1 MEGLRVLRDD
11 QACTYGVGPSAGQGN
26 PGDPALLPSNYSC
39 LDRCLRLPRLPA
51 WEASRLLLRP
61 WAGRWLGTWISRTMT
76 QWGRG
81 RVLVA
86 DLDSGEPPQPS
97 PLPLATQADRRHCP
111 PFQECLVSAAAR
123 LLPGEEIRVLVPDFP
138 VAVGGQ
144 GGQEGGRGDALGLL
158 GSVAVPDS
166 RNSRGSPRHTGV
178 LEGPVLYSLVLLGS
192 QGSRGSLDAP
202 LPVLLRR
209 DPLLLVVLLD
219 PAEVL
224 LLPLPRNCQETADFY
239 LVIMSS
245 M

>member
-1 MEGLRVLRDD
+1 MGA
-11 QACTYGVGPSAGQGN
+11 QGVCGGRRGN
-26 PGDPALLPSNYSC
+26 
-39 LDRCLRLPRLPA
+39 
-51 WEASRLLLRP
+51 
-61 WAGRWLGTWISRTMT
+61 
-76 QWGRG
+76 
-81 RVLVA
+81 
-86 DLDSGEPPQPS
+86 
-97 PLPLATQADRRHCP
+97 
-111 PFQECLVSAAAR
+111 
-123 LLPGEEIRVLVPDFP
+123 PGEEIRVLVPDFP
-138 VAVGGQ
+138 VVVGGQ

>member
-1 MEGLRVLRDD
+1 
-11 QACTYGVGPSAGQGN
+11 
-26 PGDPALLPSNYSC
+26 
-39 LDRCLRLPRLPA
+39 
-51 WEASRLLLRP
+51 
-61 WAGRWLGTWISRTMT
+61 
-76 QWGRG
+76 
-81 RVLVA
+81 
-86 DLDSGEPPQPS
+86 
-97 PLPLATQADRRHCP
+97 
-111 PFQECLVSAAAR
+111 VSAAAR

-138 VAVGGQ
+138 VVVGGQ

>member
-1 MEGLRVLRDD
+1 
-11 QACTYGVGPSAGQGN
+11 
-26 PGDPALLPSNYSC
+26 
-39 LDRCLRLPRLPA
+39 
-51 WEASRLLLRP
+51 
-61 WAGRWLGTWISRTMT
+61 
-76 QWGRG
+76 
-81 RVLVA
+81 
-86 DLDSGEPPQPS
+86 
-97 PLPLATQADRRHCP
+97 
-111 PFQECLVSAAAR
+111 VSAAAR
-123 LLPGEEIRVLVPDFP
+123 LLPGEEIQVLVPDFP

>member
-1 MEGLRVLRDD
+1 
-11 QACTYGVGPSAGQGN
+11 
-26 PGDPALLPSNYSC
+26 
-39 LDRCLRLPRLPA
+39 
-51 WEASRLLLRP
+51 
-61 WAGRWLGTWISRTMT
+61 
-76 QWGRG
+76 
-81 RVLVA
+81 
-86 DLDSGEPPQPS
+86 
-97 PLPLATQADRRHCP
+97 
-111 PFQECLVSAAAR
+111 VSAAAR